1 MKKFD
6 QSFSDN
12 QELHKKIGHKV
23 MEEIEPH
30 TKKIDEQLKL
40 FPIYKVLI
48 QMEKFVELGRAIEP
62 NLGKFDDEI
71 LSLIFDEQIDLLKG
85 QERIMTIHT
94 YLKILSFFNK
104 KYSTLYCVNKTLPIF
119 WLSPPPN
126 ENEFI
131 ENYAQEKP
139 TVKVHRFTRVGSKED
154 LRNQYETALKAF
166 KENATDEFIDWGLVL
181 FNRLYSCEFDEIIDV
196 LTHSLSESYRKDLK
210 DIIRKKG
217 EASTRTAIKNELVAN
232 SSSQDKDNLK
242 KNLIEIGGNEKF
254 TELINKKIIELFVTE
269 HGEDGSYYV
278 KDSYLK
284 TSYKEMF
291 SQNEGEYGVYLDE
304 KENVVRAF
312 ATLGD
317 FGGLIRLKIWQDEKQ
332 IYNTIKELFEGVK
345 RSDDRE
351 ARGNMGCL
359 YEQVSEKV

>member
-1 MKKFD
+1 M
-6 QSFSDN
+6 QPMN
-12 QELHKKIGHKV
+12 
-23 MEEIEPH
+23 
-30 TKKIDEQLKL
+30 
-40 FPIYKVLI
+40 
-48 QMEKFVELGRAIEP
+48 
-62 NLGKFDDEI
+62 
-71 LSLIFDEQIDLLKG
+71 
-85 QERIMTIHT
+85 
-94 YLKILSFFNK
+94 
-104 KYSTLYCVNKTLPIF
+104 
-119 WLSPPPN
+119 
-126 ENEFI
+126 
-131 ENYAQEKP
+131 
-139 TVKVHRFTRVGSKED
+139 
-154 LRNQYETALKAF
+154 
-166 KENATDEFIDWGLVL
+166 
-181 FNRLYSCEFDEIIDV
+181 LYSCEFDEIIDV